1 MAKNNNL
8 HAAKK
13 AANDEFYT
21 RIEDIE
27 NELRHYK
34 DHFKNK
40 IIFCNCDD
48 PEESNFWKYFEL
60 NFEFLGL
67 KKLISTHYNATE
79 PSYKLELIGD
89 IDGDGKVTKGDIIK
103 TPLKQNGDFRSP
115 ECVEILKEVDIVVT
129 NPPFSIIRDYIAQLD
144 EYNKKFIFIGPQ
156 NIITYKEV
164 FPLIKDNKLW
174 LGYTHPKEFVK
185 PDGNFQKFGNISW
198 FTNLEIKK
206 RKEDLLLYKKY
217 NAKDYP
223 KYDNYDAINVDKVKD
238 IPMDYYG
245 VMGVPITFLDSYNPN
260 QFEIEALGNSR
271 ENFTPNKTYLN
282 PKKVLK
288 NGNIING
295 NAINCV
301 LAIEVENKPTDIH
314 YTSDNSKYLIAPY
327 ARVLIKRK

>member
-89 IDGDGKVTKGDIIK
+89 IGGDGKVTKGDIIK

-198 FTNLEIKK
+198 FTNLKIKK
-206 RKEDLLLYKKY
+206 RTENLLLYKKY

-223 KYDNYDAINVDKVKD
+223 KYDSFDAIHVGKVKD
-238 IPMDYYG
+238 IPCDYYG
-245 VMGVPITFLDSYNPN
+245 IMGVPITVLDNYNPD
-260 QFEIEALGNSR
+260 QFTIIGISNHGDMAGIPFTNNSYC
-271 ENFTPNKTYLN
+271 E
-282 PKKVLK
+282 
-288 NGNIING
+288 ING
-295 NAINCV
+295 
-301 LAIEVENKPTDIH
+301 DR
-314 YTSDNSKYLIAPY
+314 KYCRLFIQ
-327 ARVLIKRK
+327 RKK

>member
-89 IDGDGKVTKGDIIK
+89 IDGNGKVTKGDIIK

-115 ECVEILKEVDIVVT
+115 ECVEILKEADIIVT

-144 EYNKKFIFIGPQ
+144 KYNKKFVFIGPQ

-198 FTNLEIKK
+198 FTNLETKK

-223 KYDNYDAINVDKVKD
+223 KYDNYDAINVNKVKD

-260 QFEIEALGNSR
+260 QFEIVGAM
-271 ENFTPNKTYLN
+271 TTT
-282 PKKVLK
+282 KVEGD
-288 NGNIING
+288 NYGYPYING
-295 NAINCV
+295 DR
-301 LAIEVENKPTDIH
+301 K
-314 YTSDNSKYLIAPY
+314 Y
-327 ARVLIKRK
+327 ARILIKRKQNNADNA

>member
-27 NELRHYK
+27 NELRYYK

-60 NFEFLGL
+60 NFEFLEL

-115 ECVEILKEVDIVVT
+115 ECVEILKEADIVVT

-245 VMGVPITFLDSYNPN
+245 VMGVPITFLDSYNPK
-260 QFEIEALGNSR
+260 QFEIIGMGEDNGKGYSGEANWDG
-271 ENFTPNKTYLN
+271 LN
-282 PKKVLK
+282 PHCVIDGK
-288 NGNIING
+288 NKFKRIF
-295 NAINCV
+295 
-301 LAIEVENKPTDIH
+301 
-314 YTSDNSKYLIAPY
+314 
-327 ARVLIKRK
+327 IKRKQNNADNA

>member
-1 MAKNNNL
+1 MSKNNNL

-60 NFEFLGL
+60 NFEFLEL

-115 ECVEILKEVDIVVT
+115 ECVEILKEADIVVT

-198 FTNLEIKK
+198 FTNLETKK

-260 QFEIEALGNSR
+260 QFEIVGAM
-271 ENFTPNKTYLN
+271 TTT
-282 PKKVLK
+282 KVEGD
-288 NGNIING
+288 NYGYPYING
-295 NAINCV
+295 
-301 LAIEVENKPTDIH
+301 EK
-314 YTSDNSKYLIAPY
+314 KY
-327 ARVLIKRK
+327 ARILIKRKQNNADNA

>member
-48 PEESNFWKYFEL
+48 PEESSFWKYFEL

-115 ECVEILKEVDIVVT
+115 ECVEILKEADIVVT

-174 LGYTHPKEFVK
+174 LGYTHPKEFIT
-185 PDGNFQKFGNISW
+185 PNGTQKFGNISW
-198 FTNLEIKK
+198 FTNLETKK

-223 KYDNYDAINVDKVKD
+223 KYDNYNAINVDKVKD

-260 QFEIEALGNSR
+260 QFEIVGAM
-271 ENFTPNKTYLN
+271 TTT
-282 PKKVLK
+282 KVEGD
-288 NGNIING
+288 NYGYPYING
-295 NAINCV
+295 
-301 LAIEVENKPTDIH
+301 EK
-314 YTSDNSKYLIAPY
+314 KY
-327 ARVLIKRK
+327 ARILIKRKQNNADNA

>member
-60 NFEFLGL
+60 NFEFLEL

-115 ECVEILKEVDIVVT
+115 ECVEILKEADIVVT
-129 NPPFSIIRDYIAQLD
+129 NPPFSLFIPYVEQLIK
-144 EYNKKFIFIGPQ
+144 YNKKFLIIG
-156 NIITYKEV
+156 NKNAITYKEV

-174 LGYTHPKEFVK
+174 LGYTSPKEFIQ
-185 PDGNFQKFGNISW
+185 PDGDEPKSMTGLTRW
-198 FTNLEIKK
+198 FTNLETKK

-223 KYDNYDAINVDKVKD
+223 KYDNYDIINVDKVKD
-238 IPMDYYG
+238 IPMDYYEAI
-245 VMGVPITFLDSYNPN
+245 GVPITFLDSYNPD
-260 QFEIEALGNSR
+260 QFKILGCSYSYGDPGKYHIKESFNVSIAD
-271 ENFTPNKTYLN
+271 
-282 PKKVLK
+282 K
-288 NGNIING
+288 NIYKRIF
-295 NAINCV
+295 
-301 LAIEVENKPTDIH
+301 
-314 YTSDNSKYLIAPY
+314 
-327 ARVLIKRK
+327 IKRKQDNADNA

>member
-89 IDGDGKVTKGDIIK
+89 IDGDDKVTKGDIIK

-198 FTNLEIKK
+198 FTNLETKK

-223 KYDNYDAINVDKVKD
+223 RYDNYDAINVDKVKD

-245 VMGVPITFLDSYNPN
+245 VLGVPITFLDSYNPN
-260 QFEIEALGNSR
+260 QFEIVGAM
-271 ENFTPNKTYLN
+271 TTT
-282 PKKVLK
+282 KVEGD
-288 NGNIING
+288 NYGYPYING
-295 NAINCV
+295 DR
-301 LAIEVENKPTDIH
+301 K
-314 YTSDNSKYLIAPY
+314 Y
-327 ARVLIKRK
+327 ARILIKRKQNNADNA